1 MDNMNSTQ
9 INIGDSNINK
19 ESSNDHLKIIEE
31 LYTKYKNFPYIIH
44 RLNLQIENL
53 PTILEQDAEN
63 YEKKQNRH
71 ALLNSEQKTFIQV
84 FLKKHQYFYYSP
96 NNTFFEYDNKHY
108 TKIKE
113 DDILYNLLTGISK
126 DDILIQWKYKTKVN
140 VIKIIK
146 ERNLLKSIPE
156 TYTIQRIIKFLSP
169 SIFKTRNEAKYFLTI
184 IGDNILKKKN
194 NNIYLTN
201 QVTKKLLNEI
211 DNIIYAFLGLSNI
224 NNNFITKYHENND
237 YENYRLINALD
248 TISMELI
255 QEIIK
260 KLGLDLL
267 CVACHYSTRFTNSD
281 TFLETKIEEELKNR
295 VLFLKMNT
303 PKTIIDTFCEQ
314 YIEKLP
320 QIHPVTSQNSTF
332 FSLHNNQIT
341 ESIISNN
348 TNNYLK
354 QMNYSI
360 TWKNMHFIWKKYISN
375 MGIPNILFY
384 NTLKNL
390 LKERFEYDE
399 TNDTFYDITSKYL
412 PLVSEFINFWDNS
425 IIYDIDFYDMPLQ
438 LSSPFGSP
446 SESYLLQ
453 NYNNCGLDKTDAELI
468 ITNAENSF
476 FINELETD
484 EILFLFKYWCKTNKT
499 SIPTTVLSLTTFYE
513 TEIIK
518 ILRHFYPNIKI
529 TNDKYI
535 SNIHCHLWNK
545 NKNIDNALKLLK
557 LQYKNQ
563 NKDVIIDFSE
573 AYYYYAVYISNL
585 NSKNSNK
592 NKNNLNSLTIIDKQS
607 DNIIECDFQ
616 MDDES
621 AEKKEPTY
629 ACDPSSFPDLD
640 NENEFENV
648 DMKHIV
654 VNKRYFEKYLRYS
667 MSKYIVFDNFISTE
681 WYTTD

>member
-1 MDNMNSTQ
+1 MDGINCTQ
-9 INIGDSNINK
+9 INIGNSNNK
-19 ESSNDHLKIIEE
+19 NETSNNYIKIIEE
-31 LYTKYKNFPYIIH
+31 LYTKYKNFPYIIY

-63 YEKKQNRH
+63 YEKKQNRY
-71 ALLNSEQKTFIQV
+71 ALLNNEQKTFIQV
-84 FLKKHQYFYYSP
+84 FLKKHQYYYHAF
-96 NNTFFEYDNKHY
+96 NNTFFEYDNRHY
-108 TKIKE
+108 SKIKE

-126 DDILIQWKYKTKVN
+126 DDILIQWKYKTKAN

-211 DNIIYAFLGLSNI
+211 DNIIYLFLGLSNI
-224 NNNFITKYHENND
+224 NNNFITKYHENNE
-237 YENYRLINALD
+237 YENYRLMNALD
-248 TISMELI
+248 TISIELI

-267 CVACHYSTRFTNSD
+267 CVACHYSTRFTSSD

-320 QIHPVTSQNSTF
+320 QIHPVTSQNSTL
-332 FSLHNNQIT
+332 FSLHNNQT
-341 ESIISNN
+341 NDSIISNN
-348 TNNYLK
+348 SNNYLK

-438 LSSPFGSP
+438 LSSSFGSP
-446 SESYLLQ
+446 GESYLLQ
-453 NYNNCGLDKTDAELI
+453 NYNNCGLD
-468 ITNAENSF
+468 NAVEGSF
-476 FINELETD
+476 FSNELEID
-484 EILFLFKYWCKTNKT
+484 EILFLFKYWCKTNKNT
-499 SIPTTVLSLTTFYE
+499 IPTTVLSLSTFYE

-518 ILRHFYPNIKI
+518 ILRHFYPNITI

-557 LQYKNQ
+557 LQYKTQ
-563 NKDVIIDFSE
+563 HKDTIIDFSE

-585 NSKNSNK
+585 NAKNSNK
-592 NKNNLNSLTIIDKQS
+592 NKNNLNSLTITDKQS
-607 DNIIECDFQ
+607 DNSIECDFQ
-616 MDDES
+616 MDDDS
-621 AEKKEPTY
+621 AEKKEPTHVS
-629 ACDPSSFPDLD
+629 DPSSFQDLD